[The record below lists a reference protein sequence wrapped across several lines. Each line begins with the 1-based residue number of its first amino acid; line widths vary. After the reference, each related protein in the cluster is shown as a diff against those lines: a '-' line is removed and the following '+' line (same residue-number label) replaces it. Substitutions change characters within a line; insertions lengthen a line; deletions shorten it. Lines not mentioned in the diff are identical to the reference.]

1 MCDRNLKHQRL
12 RNFAARN
19 QGLIIHP
26 FSTLPVAKRTRAHI
40 LEQARHI
47 PLPHS
52 ESSSSDE
59 EGEYIFEM
67 GDQTLKQLAAPTFD
81 PNLLSIVDDEAEIEI
96 KPGLIRALPT
106 FSGFRNTNSLGSVHM
121 NEASRFLKEFH
132 IACAG
137 MKPAGVTLD
146 QLKLKAFPLALSD
159 AAKEWLFEVPAG
171 TITTWDQMLKV
182 FAERYFPASLIANIR
197 KEICGIRQD
206 DAETLHE
213 YWERFK
219 KLCDSCPNHQISEQL
234 LIQYFYE
241 GLRETDRNLV
251 DAASGGALV
260 DKTPA
265 EAKKLIANMAANS
278 QYRGGRNI
286 TSTSIRQVNEV
297 VSSNLEQQVAKLTS
311 LVERVMIEKGQEK
324 VCGLCSM
331 VGHPTDMCPTL
342 QEEEVNSIG
351 GGQGQQRRYDP
362 FSQTYNPGWRDH
374 PNLRYGNAQQQA
386 GNSNLRPPAFQ
397 QQQASNPPPG
407 FHQQPQYQPRP
418 QNQQVSQSQ
427 SGSMS
432 LEDIVKVMADNT
444 LHFQQE
450 TRSGLKNLENQVSQL
465 ANTVG
470 KLQAQNSNKLPSQP
484 ERNPKENASAIS
496 LRSGKQLEVP
506 AKKTERLAA
515 HQEEQETIVPEQ
527 DKQPT
532 KVKDVVSPNTDQF
545 NSSVPFPS
553 RLSSKNKKREQEK
566 EKETLDI
573 FRKVEVNIPLLEA
586 IRQVPRYA
594 KFLKELCTNKRRLSG
609 DEKVSVS
616 ENVSA
621 VLQRKVPPK
630 CKDPGIFTIPCKI
643 GNTRY
648 DKCMLDLG
656 ASINV
661 MPLYIYKA
669 LNLGPL
675 KDTRVI
681 IQLADRSNTYPVGVV
696 EDVLVQV
703 NELVFPADFYV
714 LDMPN
719 DESPSAAPILL
730 GRPFLKTSRTKID
743 VHSGVLTMEFDGEV
757 IRFNLF
763 DAMRYPS
770 DCESVSSID
779 VIDALT
785 EQVFFLSGHDGLD
798 VVLTAPMEKEKY
810 TDLQE
815 HFELK
820 GEVKE
825 AFSSL
830 EILPDKQLRYDKR
843 FMQLPVTSNRLL
855 PSIVQAP
862 EVELKPLPD
871 HLKYAFLGEND
882 TLPVII
888 ASNLTPNQEQKLV
901 QVLKEHKTALGWTVA
916 DIKGI
921 SPSMCQHRILL
932 EEGAKPVR
940 QVQRRLNP
948 PMMEVVKKEVMK
960 LLKVGVIY
968 PISDSPWVS
977 PLQVVPKKSG
987 VTVVE
992 NNKGEM
998 VPTRVQN
1005 GWRVCVDYRKL
1016 NSLTRKDHFPLPFI
1030 DQMVERLAGHAYYC
1044 FLDGFSGYVQVPITP
1059 EDQEKTTF
1067 TCPYGTFAYRRMP
1080 FGLCNA
1086 PETFQ
1091 RCMVSIFSDYLENF
1105 IEVFM
1110 DDFTV
1115 HGDSF
1120 DRCLEHLTLVLKR
1133 CLETNL
1139 VLNSE
1144 KCHFMVQQGI
1154 VLGHIVSSEGIKVDK
1169 AKIDLISSL
1178 PYPTSVR
1185 EVRSFLG
1192 HAGFYRRFIEGFSK
1206 IAQPLCKLLQ
1216 KDLEFHFDE
1225 ACKQAERQVGHCPC
1239 STTS

>member
-1 MCDRNLKHQRL
+1 M
-12 RNFAARN
+12 
-19 QGLIIHP
+19 
-26 FSTLPVAKRTRAHI
+26 
-40 LEQARHI
+40 E
-47 PLPHS
+47 
-52 ESSSSDE
+52 
-59 EGEYIFEM
+59 
-67 GDQTLKQLAAPTFD
+67 KQVLY
-81 PNLLSIVDDEAEIEI
+81 V
-96 KPGLIRALPT
+96 
-106 FSGFRNTNSLGSVHM
+106 
-121 NEASRFLKEFH
+121 
-132 IACAG
+132 
-137 MKPAGVTLD
+137 
-146 QLKLKAFPLALSD
+146 
-159 AAKEWLFEVPAG
+159 
-171 TITTWDQMLKV
+171 
-182 FAERYFPASLIANIR
+182 
-197 KEICGIRQD
+197 
-206 DAETLHE
+206 
-213 YWERFK
+213 
-219 KLCDSCPNHQISEQL
+219 
-234 LIQYFYE
+234 
-241 GLRETDRNLV
+241 
-251 DAASGGALV
+251 
-260 DKTPA
+260 
-265 EAKKLIANMAANS
+265 
-278 QYRGGRNI
+278 
-286 TSTSIRQVNEV
+286 
-297 VSSNLEQQVAKLTS
+297 
-311 LVERVMIEKGQEK
+311 
-324 VCGLCSM
+324 
-331 VGHPTDMCPTL
+331 
-342 QEEEVNSIG
+342 
-351 GGQGQQRRYDP
+351 
-362 FSQTYNPGWRDH
+362 
-374 PNLRYGNAQQQA
+374 
-386 GNSNLRPPAFQ
+386 
-397 QQQASNPPPG
+397 
-407 FHQQPQYQPRP
+407 
-418 QNQQVSQSQ
+418 
-427 SGSMS
+427 
-432 LEDIVKVMADNT
+432 
-444 LHFQQE
+444 
-450 TRSGLKNLENQVSQL
+450 
-465 ANTVG
+465 
-470 KLQAQNSNKLPSQP
+470 
-484 ERNPKENASAIS
+484 
-496 LRSGKQLEVP
+496 
-506 AKKTERLAA
+506 
-515 HQEEQETIVPEQ
+515 
-527 DKQPT
+527 
-532 KVKDVVSPNTDQF
+532 
-545 NSSVPFPS
+545 
-553 RLSSKNKKREQEK
+553 
-566 EKETLDI
+566 

-594 KFLKELCTNKRRLSG
+594 KFLKDLCTNKRKLNG

-621 VLQRKVPPK
+621 VLQRKILPK
-630 CKDPGIFTIPCKI
+630 CKDPGIFTIPCRI

-648 DKCMLDLG
+648 ERCMLDLG

-661 MPLYIYKA
+661 MPLSIYKA

-675 KDTRVI
+675 QDTRVI
-681 IQLADRSNTYPVGVV
+681 IQLADRSNTYPLGVI

-719 DESPSAAPILL
+719 DESSNATPILL

-743 VHSGVLTMEFDGEV
+743 VHSGILTMEFDGEV

-785 EQVFFLSGHDGLD
+785 EQVFFLSGHDALD
-798 VVLTAPMEKEKY
+798 VVLTESMEKEQY
-810 TDLQE
+810 TNLQE

-820 GEVKE
+820 NDVKE

-830 EILPDKQLRYDKR
+830 EVLPNKQGRYADK
-843 FMQLPVTSNRLL
+843 FMKLPVTSNRLL
-855 PSIVQAP
+855 PSVVQPP

-888 ASNLTPNQEQKLV
+888 ASNLTPTQEQKLV

-916 DIKGI
+916 DIKGY

-948 PMMEVVKKEVMK
+948 PMMEVVKKEVLK
-960 LLKVGVIY
+960 LLEVGVIY

-992 NNKGEM
+992 NDKGEM

-1016 NSLTRKDHFPLPFI
+1016 NSMTRKDHFPLPFI

-1044 FLDGFSGYVQVPITP
+1044 FLDGYSGYVQVPIAP

-1086 PETFQ
+1086 PATFQ

-1120 DRCLEHLTLVLKR
+1120 DNCLEYLTLVLKR

-1178 PYPTSVR
+1178 PYPASVR
-1185 EVRSFLG
+1185 EVSSFLG

-1206 IAQPLCKLLQ
+1206 IAQPLCRLLQ
-1216 KDLEFHFDE
+1216 KDVEFHFDE
-1225 ACKQAERQVGHCPC
+1225 TCKHAFDKLKDKLVTALFYNLLIGSFR
-1239 STTS
+1239 SS